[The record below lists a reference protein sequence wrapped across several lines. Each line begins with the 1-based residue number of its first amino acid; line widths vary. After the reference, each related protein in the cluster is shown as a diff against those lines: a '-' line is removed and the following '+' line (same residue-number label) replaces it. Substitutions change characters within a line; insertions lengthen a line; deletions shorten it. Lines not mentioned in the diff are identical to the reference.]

1 MKYLSKI
8 TLIIL
13 IFYTFEAKNI
23 LIKNIINIKCDG
35 QGSTTFG
42 IEASSSEYLNEVVFF
57 QLEIDGHEASCSI
70 PINYPIDSTFP
81 ETTTPSYN
89 WTEPDSVYSDES
101 STPEDPSSDNRRIL
115 SEDII
120 LKGGI
125 CVLENIENKIE
136 NKKVN
141 SISKDIFVN
150 DLHVDLDKCPKK
162 EVDTTVLS
170 ISFRQLN
177 KFFYDSINQLIT
189 FYFYG
194 LITGKLQKGYQITMT
209 VYLIKNG
216 FLEEKQKK
224 TAICSLTE
232 DINGEKPVQGNFYCS
247 ILNIKE
253 QVTSFEYSSSS
264 SIAGIPSDK
273 VLLNPVLTEKSISK
287 GDLTD
292 YSTGNSTIDIVPS
305 FNITSIESTNCKV
318 TGEFTIIGNL
328 SSELKYDIQFELP
341 FSSPKITATCI
352 IKKSKEL
359 INVEMNCKTKGN
371 IPNQQVK
378 IAQTSLLDNKKK
390 ELLLIEKY
398 NNNLDK
404 IVCVNSKLQIVE
416 YPITFRQVNKF
427 RKLNNNKFSFLF
439 AGLSQKNLY
448 KGVTIKIL
456 VVFVKEIGGKIE
468 KRNQKD
474 ITCTLNSDVT
484 PFNGGFAQADFYCED
499 NLEDDADSIEIIS
512 SNNVTGINDEIK
524 DYEKNPKLTEEEIE
538 KTKNTGGIGKIIDY
552 TLQANKLD
560 IIPIIQIISLS
571 KNKCVDKGILKFK
584 AKFSE
589 DINQKLDFE
598 IPLSY
603 PSSSIK
609 CSSPKAKANKEIFID
624 CKIQKEFYGIKEIF
638 IEPTIIKKLNKEIL
652 FASKT
657 NLTDI
662 GIINCID
669 YNQKLL
675 QDLKRKNETY
685 TFVQTNNFK
694 IINKRILFNLI
705 IFQLKKKYE
714 QTIKIIIIITKRISS
729 LRNLEEIDEIEE
741 EITCKKEQADEL
753 VNYICEGD
761 NNNINNK
768 TEIENF
774 IIESDEMTG
783 LSDIN
788 TNPIETDENIGKGL
802 VRDFSDPEL
811 IKLKMPRLDGTDL
824 KVNDNNECEDGVFTI
839 DGTLKDK
846 EVYEKGENAELNYLY
861 PSGSGAICNFKETKI
876 NNPLHMECHNKDYFE
891 YENLIIDTQMI
902 GRHFILDRTESKGE
916 ITCSIS
922 PYSFKEAQS
931 EEASEGDVKNSYYKT
946 KSSSSGLSGAII
958 SAIVIICFVI
968 LVLIGIIIA
977 LIKKRVIPPSNQTNY
992 NTSII
997 PISTSSAS
1005 IV

>member
-81 ETTTPSYN
+81 ETANYN
-89 WTEPDSVYSDES
+89 WTETDSDYSSES
-101 STPEDPSSDNRRIL
+101 STAEDSDKRRIL
-115 SEDII
+115 SDDII

-141 SISKDIFVN
+141 SISKDIYVN

-305 FNITSIESTNCKV
+305 FNITSIESTNCKI
-318 TGEFTIIGNL
+318 TGEFTIKGNL
-328 SSELKYDIQFELP
+328 SSELQYDIQFELP

-512 SNNVTGINDEIK
+512 SNNVTGINDELK

-685 TFVQTNNFK
+685 TFVHK
-694 IINKRILFNLI
+694 
-705 IFQLKKKYE
+705 
-714 QTIKIIIIITKRISS
+714 
-729 LRNLEEIDEIEE
+729 
-741 EITCKKEQADEL
+741 
-753 VNYICEGD
+753 
-761 NNNINNK
+761 
-768 TEIENF
+768 
-774 IIESDEMTG
+774 
-783 LSDIN
+783 
-788 TNPIETDENIGKGL
+788 
-802 VRDFSDPEL
+802 
-811 IKLKMPRLDGTDL
+811 
-824 KVNDNNECEDGVFTI
+824 
-839 DGTLKDK
+839 
-846 EVYEKGENAELNYLY
+846 
-861 PSGSGAICNFKETKI
+861 
-876 NNPLHMECHNKDYFE
+876 
-891 YENLIIDTQMI
+891 
-902 GRHFILDRTESKGE
+902 
-916 ITCSIS
+916 
-922 PYSFKEAQS
+922 
-931 EEASEGDVKNSYYKT
+931 
-946 KSSSSGLSGAII
+946 
-958 SAIVIICFVI
+958 
-968 LVLIGIIIA
+968 
-977 LIKKRVIPPSNQTNY
+977 
-992 NTSII
+992 
-997 PISTSSAS
+997 
-1005 IV
+1005 